1 MGKSLLYAF
10 SWVGHK
16 RCSCMIFA
24 AGVTCAGIDFSR
36 EINLFGFSSPFCLKC
51 YRFPQLQNYAT
62 SMPRQVTKRRPSLG
76 TLRKTFEASFLCF
89 CGDTKTKLTI
99 TDRSPPRFGWI
110 EGVMIR
116 CMLNIWGVILFLRLT
131 WITSQAG
138 IVLTCLII
146 LMSVVVTVVTALSIS
161 AIATN
166 GSVASGGTY
175 FLVSRTM
182 GPEIGGPIGVVF
194 SFANALASVLNIVG
208 FAEVI
213 SQLLQEFNVVMVDPT
228 NDVRIVGV
236 ITVTAILLIILAGMT
251 WVMKTQMVF
260 FLALMIAFSSYIVGT
275 IISPSIEKQSIGI
288 FGYRGDIFVQNLTP
302 DWRGDQGNFFQMFAL
317 FFPSVTCITAG
328 ANISGDLKDPA
339 SAIPK
344 GTLLAILW
352 TTLTYLVIAI
362 TSGACVVRDA
372 SGNIT
377 DFMTGNITDG
387 CVGLACNMGWNFT
400 SCSQSRTCNYGLECS
415 IQVISQLSG
424 VYYLI
429 TVGVFAASLSSA
441 LGFFVS
447 APKMFQCLCSDK
459 IYPYIIFFAKGYG
472 KNDEP
477 FRSYALC
484 YIISVGFIL
493 IAQLDVIALLI
504 SNFFL
509 CVYGLINFSCFHASM
524 INSPGWRPAF
534 RFYSKWT
541 SLFGA
546 VVCLVLMFLFTWWSA
561 LITVIIIIF
570 LYGYVVYTKPKVN
583 WGSSIQAESYNMA
596 LSYSVS
602 LTSVEDHVKNFRP
615 QCLVMTGPPKRRPAL
630 VDFVS
635 SFTKHLSS
643 FSGVVLNVFYITGY
657 EKHIHLK
664 HSSSIYFIVELR
676 PFQEDSINQLRDA
689 THVNWLNKRKVRSF
703 YTPFTASSLREGT
716 KQLLQAT
723 GLGKLKPNTLVL
735 GFKSNWKE
743 STLESIDDYINTIFD
758 TFDSKFCLCV
768 LRMIDGLDV
777 AEELQS
783 VYQGCEC
790 KHTAHRGCPLLVFVA
805 DDVSDED
812 DSDPIRTVF
821 QNSQGKKTID
831 VYWIADDGGLTL
843 LIPYLFTRRRRW
855 RKCKVRVFIMGQEE
869 TVKESRYYFI
879 SYNGSSANSPF
890 ISFCFS
896 LICSLNRFEE
906 SVIPFRLFDDQQ
918 DGASIQELR
927 KNAPWKISDKEFEAF
942 KQKASVN
949 YKCSRMTALVLV
961 SLPVPQRDCPSALY
975 MAWLDTLTYGLHC
988 PVALIRG
995 NQQNVLTL
1003 YCQ

>member
-1 MGKSLLYAF
+1 M
-10 SWVGHK
+10 
-16 RCSCMIFA
+16 
-24 AGVTCAGIDFSR
+24 DQ
-36 EINLFGFSSPFCLKC
+36 
-51 YRFPQLQNYAT
+51 FPQLQNYAT

-76 TLRKTFEASFLCF
+76 TLRKTFEAKAVQAEREAISNSSNLPEP
-89 CGDTKTKLTI
+89 DIENEAPAPK
-99 TDRSPPRFGWI
+99 DEAPPRFGWI

-251 WVMKTQMVF
+251 WVMKMVF

-400 SCSQSRTCNYGLECS
+400 SCSQSRTCNYGLANNV
-415 IQVISQLSG
+415 QVISQLSG

-635 SFTKHLSS
+635 SFTKHVSLMVSKE
-643 FSGVVLNVFYITGY
+643 N
-657 EKHIHLK
+657 
-664 HSSSIYFIVELR
+664 
-676 PFQEDSINQLRDA
+676 INQLRDA

-758 TFDSKFCLCV
+758 TFDSKFCFRSSQSVWMCA
-768 LRMIDGLDV
+768 RLDQR
-777 AEELQS
+777 A

-869 TVKESRYYFI
+869 TVKESP
-879 SYNGSSANSPF
+879 NSPF

-942 KQKASVN
+942 KQKSENKVRLN
-949 YKCSRMTALVLV
+949 EIIRKNSQHSALVLV